1 MFSVDMLRC
10 IIWSAYSW
18 LCTLTSGNSTWYGYF
33 TWTSLSFVCMLFSF
47 LYPKEVIRQSDWRNV
62 PEKPGFELII
72 WFIVHSIN
80 IHSKTILRKDPIL
93 STFYCRTWRTMNAG
107 WCRLKIICICCFIY
121 ILGCIHFVTKHIRP
135 QYKKYKPWRCEKSKY
150 IIIFHTYPYWK
161 CDPI

>member
-18 LCTLTSGNSTWYGYF
+18 LCTHKSGNSTLYGYF
-33 TWTSLSFVCMLFSF
+33 TSTSLSFVCMLFSF

-93 STFYCRTWRTMNAG
+93 STFWVMSFKNHMYILLYLYFGLHSFCYTAHTPSMQKIQTLAMWKKQVYNHFPHISI
-107 WCRLKIICICCFIY
+107 LKIWSY
-121 ILGCIHFVTKHIRP
+121 LT
-135 QYKKYKPWRCEKSKY
+135 
-150 IIIFHTYPYWK
+150 
-161 CDPI
+161 